1 MQLYLRLLK
10 FIRPYLLVFVV
21 ALACMILFTI
31 LSGFSLMT
39 LLPVVDGVMGGKKMT
54 INTSL
59 SFPFKRDLLHILDV
73 LNGMDRLWLLN
84 ASVIFFLVVI
94 VLKVVFDFLQQVLM
108 ETVGQKA
115 TRDVRCIVYEHLVC
129 KLSMDYF
136 NRERVGALM
145 TRVTN
150 DVNILLELLSGRF
163 ANTLQDSMQLFLYLG
178 IIFVL
183 DWKLAL
189 IALLVFPFVMLPI
202 LRIGKLIRK
211 LSRKSQEKVADVSSI
226 LHETISGIRIVK
238 AFGMENYEINR
249 FRSESNIF
257 SKIMI
262 KSAKREAFL
271 GPLTELAGVLLAAFV
286 VYVGAK
292 RVLIGTMT
300 LGEFVLFL
308 GALVSM
314 VKPTKVIA
322 KLNVTLQKARA
333 AGERVFEILDTAS
346 TVQEKPHA
354 IVLDPLWQEI
364 VFDDVRFGYHPGH
377 EILQD
382 VSLKVSAGEV
392 VAFVGPSGVGKTTL
406 VNLIPRFYDPTAGR
420 ILIDGVDI
428 RDATLASLRGQMGIV
443 TQETILFNDSIK
455 NNIAY
460 GVQET
465 TFEKIVDAA
474 KAANIHETVLK
485 LQQGYDTVIGERG
498 IRLSGGER
506 QRIAI
511 ARAILKDP
519 KILILDEATS
529 ALDMESE
536 RLVQEALEKLM
547 ARRTVFII
555 AHRLSTI
562 QHADRI
568 IVLENG
574 RILEAGRHEDLL
586 KTGALYRK
594 LYELQFANIS

>member
-1 MQLYLRLLK
+1 MHLYLRLLR
-10 FIRPYLLVFVV
+10 FIRPYLGIFVV
-21 ALACMILFTI
+21 ALFCMILFTI
-31 LSGFSLMT
+31 FSGFSLMT
-39 LLPVVDGVMGGKKMT
+39 LLPIVDGVMGGKKIT
-54 INTSL
+54 ISATL
-59 SFPFKRDLLHILDV
+59 AFPFKTQVLHLLDV
-73 LNGMDRLWLLN
+73 INGMDRMWLLN
-84 ASVIFFLVVI
+84 VSVIFFLSVI
-94 VLKVVFDFLQQVLM
+94 VLKVIFDYLQQVLM

-115 TRDVRCIVYEHLVC
+115 TRDVRCLVYEHMVR

-150 DVNILLELLSGRF
+150 DVSILLELLSGRF
-163 ANTLQDSMQLFLYLG
+163 ANALQDSMQLFLYVG

-183 DWKLAL
+183 DWKLACT
-189 IALLVFPFVMLPI
+189 ALLVFPFMMLPI

-238 AFGMENYEINR
+238 AFGMEDYESER
-249 FRSESNIF
+249 FRNESNTF

-262 KSAKREAFL
+262 KSARREAFL
-271 GPLTELAGVLLAAFV
+271 GPLTELAGVLLASFV

-292 RVLIGTMT
+292 RVLANSMT

-314 VKPTKVIA
+314 VKPTKVFA
-322 KLNVTLQKARA
+322 KLNVTMQKARA
-333 AGERVFEILDTAS
+333 AGERVFEILDTVS
-346 TVQEKPHA
+346 TVQEKPQA
-354 IVLDPLWQEI
+354 IRLNALSKDI
-364 VFDDVRFGYHPGH
+364 VFENVSFGYRPDQP
-377 EILQD
+377 ILQD
-382 VSLKVSAGEV
+382 VSLAVAAGEV
-392 VAFVGPSGVGKTTL
+392 VAFVGPSGVGKTSL
-406 VNLIPRFYDPTAGR
+406 LNLLPRFYDPTAGR
-420 ILIDGVDI
+420 ILVDGVDV
-428 RDATLASLRGQMGIV
+428 RDVTLSSLRGQMGIV

-460 GVQET
+460 GVKET

-474 KAANIHETVLK
+474 KAANIHDTVIK
-485 LQQGYDTVIGERG
+485 LPQGYDTVIGERG
-498 IRLSGGER
+498 MRLSGGER

-511 ARAILKDP
+511 ARAILKNP

-547 ARRTVFII
+547 AKRTVFII

-568 IVLENG
+568 IVLEKG
-574 RILEAGRHEDLL
+574 RVLETGRHEELL
-586 KTGALYRK
+586 KSGALYRK
-594 LYELQFANIS
+594 LYELQFANLS